1 MSLNAWESQ
10 NTSSVNILL
19 QFTWRKQIKEWTLLN
34 TFLIF
39 ALMSGQKVP
48 HVMVKVDGKDRDK
61 SEKHGCLLVGF
72 RLPAIMFCMEKG
84 FKKVVY
90 EENSNNL
97 KEI

>member
-1 MSLNAWESQ
+1 MGKIEIN
-10 NTSSVNILL
+10 
-19 QFTWRKQIKEWTLLN
+19 
-34 TFLIF
+34 
-39 ALMSGQKVP
+39 QK
-48 HVMVKVDGKDRDK
+48 
-61 SEKHGCLLVGF
+61 KHGCLLVGF

>member
-1 MSLNAWESQ
+1 
-10 NTSSVNILL
+10 
-19 QFTWRKQIKEWTLLN
+19 
-34 TFLIF
+34 
-39 ALMSGQKVP
+39 MSGQKFP
-48 HVMVKVDGKDRDK
+48 HVMVKVDGKDRDT

-90 EENSNNL
+90 EKNSNNL